1 MGKYNLTNGSVN
13 LITAGGKVGLQGVCT
28 EFELPKLS
36 FALDDD
42 MRLGY
47 FGVAP
52 VITGLEPIEGSI
64 TIAGWSDEWI
74 KECANWRD
82 GFQFQIIGSL
92 IGQERGAQTAIS
104 TLLIAVTAI
113 PTELDPGSMKAGES
127 LEAQI
132 TYNASYVSIS
142 RSNQPQLVVDVL
154 NNIYRIGEND
164 LLARFRESIA

>member
-1 MGKYNLTNGSVN
+1 MGKWNLTNGSIN
-13 LITAGGKVGLQGVCT
+13 LITTGGKIGLQGVVK
-28 EFELPKLS
+28 EFEMPKLA

-47 FGVAP
+47 FGVDP
-52 VITGLEPIEGSI
+52 IVTGMEPIEGSM

-74 KECANWRD
+74 REMANWRD

-92 IGQERGAQTAIS
+92 IGQERG
-104 TLLIAVTAI
+104 TLTTSSSLLVAVTAI

-127 LEAQI
+127 MEGEV

-142 RSNQPQLVVDVL
+142 RSNQPQLTIDIR